1 MKKILSLLLVVILS
15 CSVFAC
21 GKKNDDSDFQ
31 LGRVT
36 GNTYR
41 NDFIGLSCDIPIGWK
56 IYNEKE
62 LLALNNLV
70 GDSFD
75 AKTAERLKNAQI
87 VYDMCATHET
97 NGHSINVNFEK
108 VPYDAKK
115 LDLKKNIEA
124 QFDAIR
130 TSYVNMGYTNI
141 NISYQKVKV
150 DGKEYDGLRLNA
162 KIEGVDVYMI
172 GFMYVKGNYVVNVSV
187 GSVMTDQTQ
196 TFLSSF
202 KVS

>member
-1 MKKILSLLLVVILS
+1 M
-15 CSVFAC
+15 
-21 GKKNDDSDFQ
+21 
-31 LGRVT
+31 
-36 GNTYR
+36 
-41 NDFIGLSCDIPIGWK
+41 
-56 IYNEKE
+56 
-62 LLALNNLV
+62 
-70 GDSFD
+70 
-75 AKTAERLKNAQI
+75 
-87 VYDMCATHET
+87 
-97 NGHSINVNFEK
+97 
-108 VPYDAKK
+108 

-141 NISYQKVKV
+141 NISHQKVKV